1 MAKEEKKTTFG
12 DKYLNALKGA
22 PRVARDAVIN
32 AINIDNDKKLQY
44 AGENNIVDFGDALRH
59 AKTTVDPFAR
69 TEASNNKDNSEY
81 ERPVIG
87 QRSID
92 WRVERARD
100 RLERE
105 DASFRAAL
113 DEKILATEKDISQFM
128 DEAETDVLSDDR
140 LWRGY
145 HVILQRTAVPEKAK
159 SIDDLNVMLGG
170 KKVSVFKE
178 LEGESVRT
186 DSPMPE
192 YSSELAKKAAREMA
206 LFGVTDWEKGVS
218 EVYAGPEQ
226 VLGPSEDDLHASAV
240 NDAVASSFSQDSSAE
255 HSAAPDNTDRRLPKK
270 GPDLPAVPERHPA
283 VSGGEYSIGDNV
295 SSAAAGEEHFMGGNT
310 LPSAARENEPLS
322 NFSLHVDT
330 FVGKTP
336 VSAIVRSDKDMLHMF
351 NGRDAVYVPGGKYIS
366 RAEWDKIYEGMERVR
381 QSSFAYT
388 RGDGTVV
395 KCWISAKHN
404 GKDMAID
411 GFGNANN
418 TKDKFPYYDRMS
430 PDGTRKSRGW
440 DTIYREMLSNNKQM
454 YSTTTIDGGTYEFSL
469 NVTVDGERA
478 KIDHFGVLEGE
489 AVGDASPKVFISRS
503 AYADGIE
510 KAANDPSLSGQSQIS
525 MADGKKLDFKVKATV
540 DGKEA
545 VPNIP
550 VAGDDVRQYR
560 NGGIMIGRGFA
571 QKAIDQM
578 EAGKATFCKL
588 VSRDGREFRF
598 AREGRL
604 TLFVNGKEFS
614 RFANNPERRKGY
626 KAALSEVAGLMNSPE
641 EEKKGMDIRAKEA
654 QRTIAKQ
661 RFMGQLPLTGTGY
674 AVRTVGSELRRADMT
689 SSSILSAMLHGAMG
703 ATRSVGR

>member
-12 DKYLNALKGA
+12 DKYLNALKSGKA
-22 PRVARDAVIN
+22 AFIN
-32 AINIDNDKKLQY
+32 STNRKNDDKLQY
-44 AGENNIVDFGDALRH
+44 AGENNTVNYREALRR
-59 AKTTVDPFAR
+59 ANTTVDPYFRA
-69 TEASNNKDNSEY
+69 EASDNEDGPSY
-81 ERPVIG
+81 EEPVLG
-87 QRSID
+87 RRSID
-92 WRVERARD
+92 ERIEKANERIEELGAAVDERVE
-100 RLERE
+100 
-105 DASFRAAL
+105 AAEKEIIL
-113 DEKILATEKDISQFM
+113 TMDEKESDILFFDQQ
-128 DEAETDVLSDDR
+128 L
-140 LWRGY
+140 RGY
-145 HVILQRTAVPEKAK
+145 DVVMQRTADPEKAK

-192 YSSELAKKAAREMA
+192 YSAELAKKAAREMA
-206 LFGVTDWEKGVS
+206 LFGVTDWERGVR

-226 VLGPSEDDLHASAV
+226 VLGPSADDLRASAV

-255 HSAAPDNTDRRLPKK
+255 HSAAPDDTDRRLPMK
-270 GPDLPAVPERHPA
+270 GPDLPAVPERLPA
-283 VSGGEYSIGDNV
+283 VSRGEYSIGDNI
-295 SSAAAGEEHFMGGNT
+295 SSAAAGEEHFMGENT
-310 LPSAARENEPLS
+310 LPSAAQENEPLS

-388 RGDGTVV
+388 REDGTVV

-418 TKDKFPYYDRMS
+418 TKDKFPYYDQMS

-489 AVGDASPKVFISRS
+489 AVGDTAPKVFISRS

-510 KAANDPSLSGQSQIS
+510 RAANDPSLSGQSQVS
-525 MADGKKLDFKVKATV
+525 MPDGKKLDFKVKAAV

-550 VAGDDVRQYR
+550 VVGDDVRQYK
-560 NGGIMIGRGFA
+560 NGGIMIGREFA
-571 QKAIDQM
+571 QKAIDKM
-578 EAGKATFCKL
+578 ETEKSTFCRL
-588 VSRDGREFRF
+588 TARDGKEFRF
-598 AREGRL
+598 TREGRL

-626 KAALSEVAGLMNSPE
+626 KAVVCEITGILNTPQ
-641 EEKKGMDIRAKEA
+641 EEKKGMEVRAKEE
-654 QRTIAKQ
+654 QKTIAIQ
-661 RFMGQLPLTGTGY
+661 RLKGQLPYTMSGH
-674 AVRTVGSELRRADMT
+674 AVRGIGSELQKEKMASD
-689 SSSILSAMLHGAMG
+689 SALSSILRAIGGAG
-703 ATRSVGR
+703 RSTGR

>member
-1 MAKEEKKTTFG
+1 MAKEEKKKTFG

-44 AGENNIVDFGDALRH
+44 AGENNTVDFGDALRR

-69 TEASNNKDNSEY
+69 MEASNDKDNSEY

-92 WRVERARD
+92 WRVERAQD

-128 DEAETDVLSDDR
+128 DEEGTDVLSSDG

-226 VLGPSEDDLHASAV
+226 VLGLSEDDLHASAV
-240 NDAVASSFSQDSSAE
+240 NDAVTSSFNQDSSAE
-255 HSAAPDNTDRRLPKK
+255 HSAAPDDTDRRLPMK
-270 GPDLPAVPERHPA
+270 GPDLPAVPERLPA
-283 VSGGEYSIGDNV
+283 AGGEHFIG
-295 SSAAAGEEHFMGGNT
+295 ENT

-351 NGRDAVYVPGGKYIS
+351 NGRDAVYMPGGKYIS
-366 RAEWDKIYEGMERVR
+366 RAEWDKIYKGMERVR

-388 RGDGTVV
+388 REDGTVV

-411 GFGNANN
+411 GFGDANN

-489 AVGDASPKVFISRS
+489 AVGDTSPKVFISRS

-510 KAANDPSLSGQSQIS
+510 RAANDPSLSGQSQVS
-525 MADGKKLDFKVKATV
+525 MPDGKKLDFKVKAAV

-550 VAGDDVRQYR
+550 VVGDDVRQYK
-560 NGGIMIGRGFA
+560 NGGIMIGREFA

-614 RFANNPERRKGY
+614 RFANSPERRKGY

-654 QRTIAKQ
+654 QKTIARQ
-661 RFMGQLPLTGTGY
+661 RFIGQLPLTGAGY
-674 AVRTVGSELRRADMT
+674 AARTVGSELRRADMT

>member
-1 MAKEEKKTTFG
+1 MAKEEKKTMFG
-12 DKYLNALKGA
+12 EKYLNALKNGKA
-22 PRVARDAVIN
+22 AFIN
-32 AINIDNDKKLQY
+32 STNRKNDDKLQY
-44 AGENNIVDFGDALRH
+44 AGENNTVNYREALRR
-59 AKTTVDPFAR
+59 ANTTVDPFFRA
-69 TEASNNKDNSEY
+69 EASDNEDGPSY
-81 ERPVIG
+81 EEPVLG
-87 QRSID
+87 RRSID
-92 WRVERARD
+92 ERIEKANKRIEELGAAVDERVE
-100 RLERE
+100 
-105 DASFRAAL
+105 AAEKEIIL
-113 DEKILATEKDISQFM
+113 TMDEKDSDILFFDQQ
-128 DEAETDVLSDDR
+128 L
-140 LWRGY
+140 RGY
-145 HVILQRTAVPEKAK
+145 DVVMQRTADPEKAN

-192 YSSELAKKAAREMA
+192 YSAELAKKAAREMA
-206 LFGVTDWEKGVS
+206 LFGVTDWEKGVR
-218 EVYAGPEQ
+218 EVYAGPER
-226 VLGPSEDDLHASAV
+226 VLRASADDLSASAV

-255 HSAAPDNTDRRLPKK
+255 HSAAPDGTDRRLPMK
-270 GPDLPAVPERHPA
+270 GPDLPAVPERHLTA
-283 VSGGEYSIGDNV
+283 SGGKRSI
-295 SSAAAGEEHFMGGNT
+295 AGNA
-310 LPSAARENEPLS
+310 LPAAARENEPSS
-322 NFSLHVDT
+322 NFTLHVDT

-336 VSAIVRSDKDMLHMF
+336 VSAIVRSDKDMIHMF
-351 NGRDAVYVPGGKYIS
+351 NGKDAVYVPGGKYIS

-478 KIDHFGVLEGE
+478 KIDHFGVLDGE
-489 AVGDASPKVFISRS
+489 AVGDTAPKVFISRS

-510 KAANDPSLSGQSQIS
+510 KAANDPSLSGQSQVS
-525 MADGKKLDFKVKATV
+525 MPDGKKLDFKVKAAV

-550 VAGDDVRQYR
+550 IVGDDVRQYK
-560 NGGIMIGRGFA
+560 NGGIMIGREFA
-571 QKAIDQM
+571 QKAINKM
-578 EAGKATFCKL
+578 ETEKSTFCRL
-588 VSRDGREFRF
+588 TARDGKEFRF
-598 AREGRL
+598 TREGRL

-626 KAALSEVAGLMNSPE
+626 KAVVCEITGILNTPQ
-641 EEKKGMDIRAKEA
+641 EEKKGMEVRAKEE
-654 QRTIAKQ
+654 QKTIAIQ
-661 RFMGQLPLTGTGY
+661 RLKGQLPYTMSGH
-674 AVRTVGSELRRADMT
+674 AVRGIGSELHKEKMASDT
-689 SSSILSAMLHGAMG
+689 ALSSILRVIGGAG
-703 ATRSVGR
+703 RSTGR